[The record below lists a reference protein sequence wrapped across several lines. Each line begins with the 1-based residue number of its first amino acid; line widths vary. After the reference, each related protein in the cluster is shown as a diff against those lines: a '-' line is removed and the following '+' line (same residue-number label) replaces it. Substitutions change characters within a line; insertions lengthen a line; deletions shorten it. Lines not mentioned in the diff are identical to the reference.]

1 MMIARKIRAY
11 VEIPVSP
18 MDMEHS
24 IRYAMTITNISL
36 SGCFMKMDQG
46 LEVGT
51 PISFSLPL
59 PDGKTLHVRGAVTR
73 EQGDPHVATHRW
85 RLQDATWISPSLVA
99 SMRAGMSETRF
110 RAEARRPASACRLC
124 EPGRIEQLELR

>member
-18 MDMEHS
+18 ADSEHS

-59 PDGKTLHVRGAVTR
+59 PEGKTLHVRGMVAR
-73 EQGDPHVATHRW
+73 EQGDPHGYGINF
-85 RLQDATWISPSLVA
+85 D
-99 SMRAGMSETRF
+99 
-110 RAEARRPASACRLC
+110 
-124 EPGRIEQLELR
+124 ELPDEERKELALLIADSNELPKTD

>member
-1 MMIARKIRAY
+1 MIARKIRAY

-18 MDMEHS
+18 ANTETP

-46 LEVGT
+46 LKIGT

-59 PDGKTLHVRGAVTR
+59 QGEKTLSLWGAIAR
-73 EQGDPHVATHRW
+73 EQDTPHGYGITFNAMTEEVRRELA
-85 RLQDATWISPSLVA
+85 LLIADSDELPSDK
-99 SMRAGMSETRF
+99 EH
-110 RAEARRPASACRLC
+110 
-124 EPGRIEQLELR
+124 

>member
-1 MMIARKIRAY
+1 MAIPRKIRAY
-11 VEIPVSP
+11 VDIPVSP

-24 IRYAMTITNISL
+24 IVYAMTITNISL

-59 PDGKTLHVRGAVTR
+59 EAGKMLSIRGTIAR
-73 EQGDPHVATHRW
+73 EQEEPHGYGIIFNIMSDEERRELA
-85 RLQDATWISPSLVA
+85 LLVA
-99 SMRAGMSETRF
+99 NSN
-110 RAEARRPASACRLC
+110 
-124 EPGRIEQLELR
+124 EL

>member
-1 MMIARKIRAY
+1 MMIARKVRAY

-18 MDMEHS
+18 ANMEHS

-51 PISFSLPL
+51 PIAFSLPL
-59 PDGKTLHVRGAVTR
+59 PSASFLSLKGTIIR
-73 EQGDPHVATHRW
+73 EQGSPHGYGIVFDR
-85 RLQDATWISPSLVA
+85 
-99 SMRAGMSETRF
+99 MSDEDKKELALLIADSDELPG
-110 RAEARRPASACRLC
+110 AE
-124 EPGRIEQLELR
+124 